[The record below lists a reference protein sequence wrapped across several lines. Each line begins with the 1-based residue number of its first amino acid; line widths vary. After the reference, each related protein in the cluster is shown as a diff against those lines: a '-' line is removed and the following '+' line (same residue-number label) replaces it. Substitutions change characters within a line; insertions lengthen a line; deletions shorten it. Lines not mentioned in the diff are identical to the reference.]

1 MSKWDERYQT
11 EEYVFGTEPNEFIA
25 RIRPYLPNRG
35 RALDLATGEGRNG
48 VFLAQLGL
56 ETEGVDMSA
65 RGLEKARR
73 LAQAKGVRF
82 ATRLENITE
91 MKLPPQHYAVITS
104 VFCHF
109 AEPER
114 TPVMQHIVAALQN
127 GGLFAGVFY
136 HPDQIGLG
144 TGGPSDPA
152 MLGTLEEMQQ
162 ALHGLEW
169 LVAEHKLR
177 EMNEG
182 SRHRGTSSVI
192 CLLGRKNAG
201 GG

>member
-1 MSKWDERYQT
+1 MSKWDERYQP

-25 RIRPYLPNRG
+25 RIRPYLPAQG

-48 VFLAQLGL
+48 IFLAQLGL
-56 ETEGVDMSA
+56 EAEGVDMSA
-65 RGLEKARR
+65 RGLEKAQK
-73 LAQAKGVRF
+73 LAQQKGVRF
-82 ATRLENITE
+82 ATRLANITE
-91 MKLPPQHYAVITS
+91 MPLPAGHYAVITS

-114 TPVMQHIVAALQN
+114 SRTLQRMITALQS

-136 HPDQIGLG
+136 HPDQIGRG

-169 LVAEHKLR
+169 LVAEHSLR
-177 EMNEG
+177 EMKEG
-182 SRHRGTSSVI
+182 SRHQGISSVLY
-192 CLLGRKNAG
+192 LLGRKP
-201 GG
+201 

>member
-1 MSKWDERYQT
+1 MSKWDERYQP

-25 RIRPYLPNRG
+25 RIRPYLPAQG

-48 VFLAQLGL
+48 IFLAQLGL
-56 ETEGVDMSA
+56 EAEGVDMSA
-65 RGLEKARR
+65 RGLEKAQK
-73 LAQAKGVRF
+73 LAQQKGVRF
-82 ATRLENITE
+82 ATRLADITE
-91 MKLPPQHYAVITS
+91 MPLPAGHYAVITS

-114 TPVMQHIVAALQN
+114 SRTLQRMITALQS

-136 HPDQIGLG
+136 HPDQIGRG

-169 LVAEHKLR
+169 LVAEHSLR
-177 EMNEG
+177 DMSEG
-182 SRHRGTSSVI
+182 SRHQGVSSVI
-192 CLLGRKNAG
+192 YLLGRKP
-201 GG
+201 

>member
-1 MSKWDERYQT
+1 MSKWDERYWP

-25 RIRPYLPNRG
+25 RIRPYLPAQG

-48 VFLAQLGL
+48 IFLAQLGL
-56 ETEGVDMSA
+56 EAEGVDMSV
-65 RGLEKARR
+65 RGLEKAQK
-73 LAQAKGVRF
+73 LAQQKGVRF
-82 ATRLENITE
+82 ATRLANITE
-91 MKLPPQHYAVITS
+91 MSLLAGHYAVITS

-114 TPVMQHIVAALQN
+114 TRTLQRMITALQS

-169 LVAEHKLR
+169 LVAEHSLR
-177 EMNEG
+177 DMNEG
-182 SRHRGTSSVI
+182 SRHQGVSSVI
-192 CLLGRKNAG
+192 YLLGRKP
-201 GG
+201 

>member
-1 MSKWDERYQT
+1 MSKWDERYQP

-25 RIRPYLPNRG
+25 RIRPYLPAQG

-48 VFLAQLGL
+48 IFLAQLGL
-56 ETEGVDMSA
+56 EAEGVDMSA
-65 RGLEKARR
+65 RGLEKAQK
-73 LAQAKGVRF
+73 LAQQKGVRF
-82 ATRLENITE
+82 ATRLANISE
-91 MKLPPQHYAVITS
+91 MDLPIDHYAVITS

-114 TPVMQHIVAALQN
+114 SRTLQRMITALQS

-136 HPDQIGLG
+136 HPDQIGRG

-169 LVAEHKLR
+169 LVAEHSLR

-182 SRHRGTSSVI
+182 SRHQGVSSVI
-192 CLLGRKNAG
+192 YLLGRKP
-201 GG
+201 

>member
-1 MSKWDERYQT
+1 MSKWDERYQP

-25 RIRPYLPNRG
+25 RIRPYLPTRG

-48 VFLAQLGL
+48 IFLAQLGL
-56 ETEGVDMSA
+56 EAEGVDMSA
-65 RGLEKARR
+65 RGLEKAQK
-73 LAQAKGVRF
+73 LAQQKGVQF
-82 ATRLENITE
+82 ATRLADISE
-91 MKLPPQHYAVITS
+91 MDLPTGHYAVITS

-114 TPVMQHIVAALQN
+114 SRTLQRMITALQS

-136 HPDQIGLG
+136 HPDQIGRG

-169 LVAEHKLR
+169 LVAEHSLR
-177 EMNEG
+177 DMSEG
-182 SRHRGTSSVI
+182 SRHQGVSSVI
-192 CLLGRKNAG
+192 YLLGRKP
-201 GG
+201 

>member
-1 MSKWDERYQT
+1 MSKWDERYQS

-25 RIRPYLPNRG
+25 SIRPYLPMQG

-48 VFLAQLGL
+48 IFLAQLGL
-56 ETEGVDMSA
+56 EAEGVDMSI
-65 RGLEKARR
+65 RGLEKAQK
-73 LAQAKGVRF
+73 LAQQKGVRF
-82 ATRLENITE
+82 ATRVADITE
-91 MKLPPQHYAVITS
+91 MPLPADHYAVITS

-114 TPVMQHIVAALQN
+114 SRTLQRVITALQS

-136 HPDQIGLG
+136 HPDQIGRG
-144 TGGPSDPA
+144 TGGPSNPA

-169 LVAEHKLR
+169 LVAEHSLR
-177 EMNEG
+177 EMKEG
-182 SRHRGTSSVI
+182 SRHQGISSVLY
-192 CLLGRKNAG
+192 LLGRKP
-201 GG
+201 

>member
-1 MSKWDERYQT
+1 MSKWDERYQS

-25 RIRPYLPNRG
+25 RIRPYLPMQG

-48 VFLAQLGL
+48 IFLAQLGL
-56 ETEGVDMSA
+56 EAEGVDMSI
-65 RGLEKARR
+65 RGLEKAQK
-73 LAQAKGVRF
+73 LAQQKGVRF
-82 ATRLENITE
+82 ATRVADITE
-91 MKLPPQHYAVITS
+91 MPLPADHYAVITS

-114 TPVMQHIVAALQN
+114 SRTLQRVITALQS

-136 HPDQIGLG
+136 HPDQIGRG
-144 TGGPSDPA
+144 TGGPSDLA

-169 LVAEHKLR
+169 LVAEHSLR
-177 EMNEG
+177 EMKEG
-182 SRHRGTSSVI
+182 SRHQGISSVLY
-192 CLLGRKNAG
+192 LLGRKP
-201 GG
+201 